1 MQVFFRI
8 IQDRNMTLEER
19 ADIMENGSI
28 QV

>member
-19 ADIMENGSI
+19 ADIMKNGSI